1 MIHNKHEQTRDN
13 IQGFQISKGQQ
24 KTACNLQSPVYLA
37 NITKQAI
44 TRQMKEKERFTEHP
58 FSIPHIKPYM

>member
-1 MIHNKHEQTRDN
+1 MRQTRDN

-44 TRQMKEKERFTEHP
+44 IRQMTKKDSQNIHSQFHT
-58 FSIPHIKPYM
+58 

>member
-1 MIHNKHEQTRDN
+1 MRQTRDN
-13 IQGFQISKGQQ
+13 IQGFQISKEQQ

-44 TRQMKEKERFTEHP
+44 IRQMTEKDSQNIHSQFHT
-58 FSIPHIKPYM
+58 